1 MFTHS
6 FFTMPPHAPQLP
18 ALLQI
23 HRAGGPPGGAL
34 AKITTDSAFSRG
46 PHVSPT
52 HTEGELAA
60 MTPVARA
67 RAVATDRANK
77 EVRKSVESGYV
88 EERREREW
96 CLWCVCVCCAV
107 YTRIRTCDATNRPNT
122 PLFSSLFFRYNVA
135 VTKFRHADCFRKHR
149 LFAGGVNNF
158 PNLAA
163 LWDMLILFTNLFTC
177 TMGSQVTSIL
187 GVEPPTPA
195 EYLASCNG
203 GHLIDLV

>member
-1 MFTHS
+1 MRAACLCGAMIVRRRGILSSSIWSRSFGYVSVYKKGANNELCTTCVARLTMFTHS

-88 EERREREW
+88 KGRRERERVVFVV
-96 CLWCVCVCCAV
+96 CVCV
-107 YTRIRTCDATNRPNT
+107 
-122 PLFSSLFFRYNVA
+122 L
-135 VTKFRHADCFRKHR
+135 
-149 LFAGGVNNF
+149 
-158 PNLAA
+158 
-163 LWDMLILFTNLFTC
+163 
-177 TMGSQVTSIL
+177 
-187 GVEPPTPA
+187 
-195 EYLASCNG
+195 
-203 GHLIDLV
+203 

>member
-1 MFTHS
+1 VFVCVLCCVYRLYTKQH
-6 FFTMPPHAPQLP
+6 TGL
-18 ALLQI
+18 
-23 HRAGGPPGGAL
+23 
-34 AKITTDSAFSRG
+34 
-46 PHVSPT
+46 T
-52 HTEGELAA
+52 HT
-60 MTPVARA
+60 
-67 RAVATDRANK
+67 
-77 EVRKSVESGYV
+77 S
-88 EERREREW
+88 
-96 CLWCVCVCCAV
+96 
-107 YTRIRTCDATNRPNT
+107 
-122 PLFSSLFFRYNVA
+122 FSPPCLFFRYNVV

-203 GHLIDLV
+203 GNLISLD

>member
-1 MFTHS
+1 
-6 FFTMPPHAPQLP
+6 
-18 ALLQI
+18 
-23 HRAGGPPGGAL
+23 
-34 AKITTDSAFSRG
+34 
-46 PHVSPT
+46 VSPT

-88 EERREREW
+88 KGRRERERVVFVV
-96 CLWCVCVCCAV
+96 CVCVVLCILV
-107 YTRIRTCDATNRPNT
+107 YEHAMQQTGLTHTSFLVPV
-122 PLFSSLFFRYNVA
+122 FFRYNVA